1 MMESIDQFIQ
11 MVDPN
16 WVPWIVFGLL
26 LLSGIG
32 IALGEEWVIIPAAAI
47 VAKGDMPVWP
57 TLLAAY
63 FGVVCGDFIWF
74 FVCTKF
80 GTKILHIKWF
90 KKLFHPKR
98 MLQAKYQF
106 DRRGAWVIVFA
117 RFIPGSRTPTIAV
130 AGIMHMPFFQF
141 AIPTLVCCL
150 ITAPAQF
157 FAGWWFADILQ
168 AEDKLS
174 SITRLLGLVMVVV
187 ASVLLYKLWS
197 RRKASGESVPRAKAS
212 WLRRFRK

>member
-1 MMESIDQFIQ
+1 MMEYIDQLIQ

-16 WVPWIVFGLL
+16 WIPWIVFGLL

-47 VAKGDMPVWP
+47 VSNGEMPIWP

-63 FGVVCGDFIWF
+63 FGVVFGDFIWF
-74 FVCTKF
+74 FVCSKF
-80 GTKILHIKWF
+80 GTKILDIKCF

-130 AGIMHMPFFQF
+130 SGMMHMPFVKF
-141 AIPTLVCCL
+141 AIPTVLCCL
-150 ITAPAQF
+150 ITAPVQF
-157 FAGWWFADILQ
+157 FVGWWFADIFQ

-174 SITRLLGLVMVVV
+174 SITKLVGLVMVVF
-187 ASVLLYKLWS
+187 AAVLVYKLWS
-197 RRKASGESVPRAKAS
+197 RRKGSGQSVPRAKAS